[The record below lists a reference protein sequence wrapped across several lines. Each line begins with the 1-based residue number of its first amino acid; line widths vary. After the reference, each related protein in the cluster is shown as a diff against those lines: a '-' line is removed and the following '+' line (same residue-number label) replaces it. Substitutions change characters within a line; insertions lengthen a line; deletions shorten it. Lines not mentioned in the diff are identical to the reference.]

1 MLLRLSE
8 IFISLLI
15 INISEGVLPS
25 ITGSSFT
32 KNKYCDS
39 HVILAY
45 NNVGPLMCVSDCMMY
60 KECNAV
66 NFNRQKLEC
75 ELLAVSFP
83 GDIITDMDGSY
94 YTEIGGWKKDK
105 DECNPNPCEV
115 GQQCIPAMYHNHIC
129 LEFDAPCDVNPCY
142 NNGVCRNKVN
152 DYRCICPEG
161 YYGYHC
167 ECGSR
172 VFTSSTGSF
181 SSPNYPHP
189 YTNNLY
195 CTYLIRVQSGQRINL
210 AFTSIITED
219 KYDYLQVFDGSRVS
233 DRRLLNFS
241 GSIDNASIIQST
253 GNVILVLFTTDGS
266 ITKRGFT
273 ATYTSHS

>member
-1 MLLRLSE
+1 MFTGQTSFDQPFIISSSHLLE
-8 IFISLLI
+8 
-15 INISEGVLPS
+15 
-25 ITGSSFT
+25 
-32 KNKYCDS
+32 
-39 HVILAY
+39 
-45 NNVGPLMCVSDCMMY
+45 
-60 KECNAV
+60 V
-66 NFNRQKLEC
+66 N
-75 ELLAVSFP
+75 
-83 GDIITDMDGSY
+83 T
-94 YTEIGGWKKDK
+94 
-105 DECNPNPCEV
+105 
-115 GQQCIPAMYHNHIC
+115 
-129 LEFDAPCDVNPCY
+129 DAPCDVNPCY

-266 ITKRGFT
+266 ITERIHCYLYLAFMREINFYMKLANLTRVKQ
-273 ATYTSHS
+273 